1 MYNVFI
7 PVVLILTALLIIFLL
22 YLLHK
27 QKKTDYGTSYQQLK
41 SESFHSTCP
50 LCGSGLT
57 KSEKVKS
64 VLFKGSPDSMMEIYG
79 CPYCYPPNNRIK
91 RICPVCRKELQKDSI
106 VIARV
111 FIKPGKKH
119 VHVLGCTDCY
129 KRKY

>member
-7 PVVLILTALLIIFLL
+7 PVVLIITALLIIFLL
-22 YLLHK
+22 YLLYK
-27 QKKTDYGTSYQQLK
+27 QKNSDYSTSYQQK

-64 VLFKGSPDSMMEIYG
+64 VLFKGTPDSMMEIYG

-91 RICPVCRKELQKDSI
+91 RICPVCRKELKKDSV

-119 VHVLGCTDCY
+119 VHVLGCSDCY

>member
-7 PVVLILTALLIIFLL
+7 PVVLIITALLIIFLL

-27 QKKTDYGTSYQQLK
+27 QKNPVYSTSYRSQNELI
-41 SESFHSTCP
+41 HSTCP

-64 VLFKGSPDSMMEIYG
+64 VLFKGNPDSMMEIYG
-79 CPYCYPPNNRIK
+79 CPYCYPPNNRVK
-91 RICPVCRKELQKDSI
+91 RICPVCRKELKKDSI

-119 VHVLGCTDCY
+119 VHVLGCSDCY